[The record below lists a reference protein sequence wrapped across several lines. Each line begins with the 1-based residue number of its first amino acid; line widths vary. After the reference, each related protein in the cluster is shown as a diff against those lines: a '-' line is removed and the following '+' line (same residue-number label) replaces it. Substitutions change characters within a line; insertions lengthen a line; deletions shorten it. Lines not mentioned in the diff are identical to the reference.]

1 VIYESSDDVINTN
14 YGWMLGDVV
23 PLNSC
28 AYVVS
33 QSTEYDG
40 STLTI
45 KNNFE
50 QWVLSIAANA
60 DLQQRQVQL
69 RQNYAKSFTTTH
81 TDGATAITD
90 VIRSNEK
97 VYWYP
102 YWGCFYWISW
112 GEMVLRCDLGFD
124 TSDDAVVEP
133 ANDPCQSEKP
143 IFLCD
148 GLSDSDCYREGS
160 YGFQDSIGTNSA
172 LNTFID
178 HVWVYKF
185 MYLSLYSANDSRF

>member
-1 VIYESSDDVINTN
+1 MIYESSDDVINTN

-60 DLQQRQVQL
+60 DLQQR
-69 RQNYAKSFTTTH
+69 
-81 TDGATAITD
+81 
-90 VIRSNEK
+90 
-97 VYWYP
+97 
-102 YWGCFYWISW
+102 
-112 GEMVLRCDLGFD
+112 
-124 TSDDAVVEP
+124 
-133 ANDPCQSEKP
+133 
-143 IFLCD
+143 
-148 GLSDSDCYREGS
+148 
-160 YGFQDSIGTNSA
+160 
-172 LNTFID
+172 
-178 HVWVYKF
+178 
-185 MYLSLYSANDSRF
+185 